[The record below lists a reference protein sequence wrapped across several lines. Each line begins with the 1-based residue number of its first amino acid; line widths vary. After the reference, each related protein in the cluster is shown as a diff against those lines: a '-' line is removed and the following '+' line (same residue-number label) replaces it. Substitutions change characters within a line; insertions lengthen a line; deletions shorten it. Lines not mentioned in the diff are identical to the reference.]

1 MAQDKATSLSAKGS
15 QNDEEEDDDPFAARK
30 SPPRGDTNGKGTA
43 SEAKYERI
51 SDTKDCDHRK

>member
-15 QNDEEEDDDPFAARK
+15 QNDEEDDEDPFAPRK
-30 SPPRGDTNGKGTA
+30 SPPRGKTNGKGAA
-43 SEAKYERI
+43 SDAKNERI